1 MERDDKIWKNSAW
14 GRYKQTADS
23 TTLQEEKRE
32 DRSGSQKRKT
42 HKKPNQMTKITTFLA
57 IDLTSSVD
65 DTNNFTKKNE
75 NHIHK
80 INETNIIR
88 HSRYFEVNQYCHFQD
103 NSRRSNTL
111 VTLSMAQI
119 WRRLNFD
126 FTEKCLKEKTFF
138 PLLKIL

>member
-57 IDLTSSVD
+57 IG
-65 DTNNFTKKNE
+65 KKHAFE
-75 NHIHK
+75 NMNSLVYKYYIHSC
-80 INETNIIR
+80 IWEACN
-88 HSRYFEVNQYCHFQD
+88 
-103 NSRRSNTL
+103 RSNITTI
-111 VTLSMAQI
+111 VM
-119 WRRLNFD
+119 
-126 FTEKCLKEKTFF
+126 
-138 PLLKIL
+138 